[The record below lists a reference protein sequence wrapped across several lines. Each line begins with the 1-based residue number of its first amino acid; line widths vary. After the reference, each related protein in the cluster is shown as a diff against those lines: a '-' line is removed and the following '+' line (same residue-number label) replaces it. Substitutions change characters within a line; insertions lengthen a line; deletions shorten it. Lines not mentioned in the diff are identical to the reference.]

1 MRARNASANLGVAID
16 SILAQTF
23 EDFELL
29 IVDDASSDETSAI
42 AMACAAR
49 DRRVQLVRSEVQ
61 LGVAGAANLGL
72 REAQGAYVAIMDA
85 DDWSL
90 PDRLARQVAFLD
102 AHRHVV
108 ICGGAIEVCD
118 SELRT
123 VLPRRYHVEDPAIRA
138 HFFRYSPFAHP
149 TVMFRV
155 DAARQVGGYRAEL
168 GRGAEDYDLYFRL
181 GRVGA
186 FANLPETVLKLRTSP
201 NSFSRQHA
209 RTIELATIGIR
220 CRAVREYGY
229 RPGLLD
235 VAYSLGQLATVLM
248 PASWRFWTFAWLRS
262 RTTIEHTSEA
272 QA

>member
-1 MRARNASANLGVAID
+1 MRARNARGTLAVAIE

-29 IVDDASSDETSAI
+29 IVDDASPDQTADVARAI
-42 AMACAAR
+42 TTR
-49 DRRVQLVRSEVQ
+49 DRRVRLVRSDTQ

-72 REAQGAYVAIMDA
+72 REARGDYVAIMDA

-118 SELRT
+118 SELRS
-123 VLPRRYHVEDPAIRA
+123 VLPRRYHLDDAAIRA
-138 HFFRYSPFAHP
+138 RLFRYSPFAHP
-149 TVMFRV
+149 AVIFRL
-155 DAARQVGGYRAEL
+155 DAAREVGGYRTEL
-168 GRGAEDYDLYFRL
+168 DRGAEDYDLYFRL

-186 FANLPETVLKLRTSP
+186 FANLPATVLKLRTSP
-201 NSFSRQHA
+201 DSFSRRHA
-209 RTIELATIGIR
+209 RAIELATIGIR
-220 CRAVREYGY
+220 WRAIREYGY

-235 VAYSLGQLATVLM
+235 VAYSLGQLVTVLM
-248 PASWRFWTFAWLRS
+248 PVSWRFWTFAWLRS
-262 RTTIEHTSEA
+262 RTRIKRTSEA
-272 QA
+272 RA